1 MGKQAKD
8 DAMHETLVSR
18 QEVRRASDRSFGF
31 VFAVA
36 FLAVALFPLA
46 HGREVRWWAVVL
58 SLAFFAVGLMRPALL
73 APLNR
78 LWFRFGLLLGR
89 VTNPLVMGLVFFLVI
104 TPMAV
109 IMRMRR
115 KDPLRLRLDREAHSY
130 WIERVPPGPAPASM
144 TNQF

>member
-1 MGKQAKD
+1 MTAR
-8 DAMHETLVSR
+8 E
-18 QEVRRASDRSFGF
+18 EVRRSSDRSFGV
-31 VFAVA
+31 VFAAA
-36 FLAVALFPLA
+36 FLVIALFPL
-46 HGREVRWWAVVL
+46 VRGGEPRLWA
-58 SLAFFAVGLMRPALL
+58 LAVAAAFLGAALIRPALL

-89 VTNPLVMGLVFFLVI
+89 VTNPLIMGLVFFLVI

-109 IMRMRR
+109 IMRLRG
-115 KDPLRLRLDREAHSY
+115 KDPLRLRPDREAKSY